1 MPLPHFTQ
9 LYMTGSP
16 GGPGTRPQEP
26 VYTNLFE
33 ITFLLPVILQAQGRD
48 PVLLLQ
54 QATSAPINSTQLT
67 RNLANTKQRF
77 KYSTRE
83 FLQTPQDTSGTIAIP
98 FNVNVNEQLNM
109 ETFTT
114 LKAWYDLAWNSQNG
128 SLHYKADLIGT
139 IIVNQHDKK
148 GFVLRRVTYQN
159 CQLQNLT
166 WSDLNWEQPGI
177 IQSISATF
185 VWDYFID
192 EYIDGGFTIQPPQ
205 VYVS

>member
-16 GGPGTRPQEP
+16 GGPGTKPQEP

-54 QATSAPINSTQLT
+54 QGLKAPINTTDLTQTLT
-67 RNLANTKQRF
+67 NVQQRF

-83 FLQTPQDTSGTIAIP
+83 FLNTPTKTSGTITIP

-109 ETFTT
+109 EIFTT

-128 SLHYKADLIGT
+128 SLHYKSDLIGT

-159 CQLQNLT
+159 CQLQTLKYA
-166 WSDLNWEQPGI
+166 DLDWATPGI
-177 IQSISATF
+177 ITSIDATWT
-185 VWDYFID
+185 WDYFID

>member
-67 RNLANTKQRF
+67 RNLSNTQQRF

-83 FLQTPQDTSGTIAIP
+83 FLQTPQNTSGTIAIP

-159 CQLQNLT
+159 CQLQQLS
-166 WSDLNWEQPGI
+166 WQDLNWETPAI
-177 IQSISATF
+177 IQNITATF

-192 EYIDGGFTIQPPQ
+192 EYIDGGFTIQPPS
-205 VYVS
+205 VYVA

>member
-1 MPLPHFTQ
+1 LT
-9 LYMTGSP
+9 SP
-16 GGPGTRPQEP
+16 
-26 VYTNLFE
+26 
-33 ITFLLPVILQAQGRD
+33 
-48 PVLLLQ
+48 
-54 QATSAPINSTQLT
+54 
-67 RNLANTKQRF
+67 KQ
-77 KYSTRE
+77 
-83 FLQTPQDTSGTIAIP
+83 TSGTITIP

-109 ETFTT
+109 EVFTT

-128 SLHYKADLIGT
+128 SLHYKSDLIGT

-159 CQLQNLT
+159 CQLNKLVYK
-166 WSDLNWEQPGI
+166 DLNWETPGI
-177 IQSISATF
+177 FDSIEAQF

>member
-1 MPLPHFTQ
+1 
-9 LYMTGSP
+9 
-16 GGPGTRPQEP
+16 
-26 VYTNLFE
+26 
-33 ITFLLPVILQAQGRD
+33 
-48 PVLLLQ
+48 
-54 QATSAPINSTQLT
+54 INSTQLT
-67 RNLANTKQRF
+67 RNLSNTQQRF

-83 FLQTPQDTSGTIAIP
+83 FLQTPQNTSGTIAIP

-159 CQLQNLT
+159 CQLQQLS
-166 WSDLNWEQPGI
+166 WQDLNWETPAI
-177 IQSISATF
+177 IQNITATF

-192 EYIDGGFTIQPPQ
+192 EYIDGGFTIQPPS
-205 VYVS
+205 VYVA

>member
-67 RNLANTKQRF
+67 RNLANTQQRF

-83 FLQTPQDTSGTIAIP
+83 FLQTPQNTSGTIAIP

-159 CQLQNLT
+159 CQLQQLS
-166 WSDLNWEQPGI
+166 WQDLNWETPAI
-177 IQSISATF
+177 IQNITATF

-192 EYIDGGFTIQPPQ
+192 EYIDGGFTIQPPS
-205 VYVS
+205 VYVA

>member
-16 GGPGTRPQEP
+16 GGPGTKPQEP

-54 QATSAPINSTQLT
+54 QGLKAPINSTQLT
-67 RNLANTKQRF
+67 RNLTNATQRF

-83 FLQTPQDTSGTIAIP
+83 FLNTPQTTSGTITIP

-128 SLHYKADLIGT
+128 SLHYKSDLIGT

-148 GFVLRRVTYQN
+148 GYVLRRVTYQN

-166 WSDLNWEQPGI
+166 YADFDWAQPGI
-177 IQSISATF
+177 INSIDATF